1 MSKTPRPH
9 HHSYSV
15 LGKARRKG
23 PGAPHSA
30 PSAGYEILVGGHLDS
45 RWSVWFEGMR
55 VATKGDETVISGDD
69 IDQPKLRGILNK
81 ICDLSLTLISVR
93 RLAGEK
99 RGGR

>member
-1 MSKTPRPH
+1 
-9 HHSYSV
+9 
-15 LGKARRKG
+15 
-23 PGAPHSA
+23 
-30 PSAGYEILVGGHLDS
+30 
-45 RWSVWFEGMR
+45 MR